1 MGDIMQAN
9 VSWGEGMS
17 FTGTADSGFTIQM
30 DAKEEVG
37 GQGNGFIP
45 MELMALSLAGC
56 TAMDVISILRK
67 KRQDVT
73 DFEVRVDAD
82 RAEEHPKVF
91 TRATVNYL
99 VTGHDVDEKAVLRA
113 IELTAESYCPAQAM
127 LGKVFPI
134 ELRYQIFEEVGG
146 EQELVTEGLYTSV
159 KVLANRQF

>member
-1 MGDIMQAN
+1 MQAKVN
-9 VSWGEGMS
+9 WSEGLA
-17 FTGTADSGFTIQM
+17 FTGTAESGFSIQM

-37 GQGNGFIP
+37 GEGKGFIP
-45 MELMALSLAGC
+45 MELMAVSLAGC

-91 TRATVNYL
+91 THAKIDYI
-99 VTGHDVDEKAVLRA
+99 VTGHNVDEKAVLRA
-113 IELTAESYCPAQAM
+113 IELTAEHYCPAQAM

-134 ELRYQIFEEVGG
+134 DLHYQIFEENGG
-146 EQELVTEGLYTSV
+146 GKELVVEGTYTPV
-159 KVLANRQF
+159 KL